1 MTEVQDIIKKLQEND
16 TTLTTS
22 ELLDQVIAIQL
33 QKINH
38 YNEVNNFKMKD
49 TAEDAMKNLIELLK
63 IREKFFRIKT
73 NSYSFCNIYPVS
85 SVSF

>member
-16 TTLTTS
+16 KTLTTS

-63 IREKFFRIKT
+63 IREKYR
-73 NSYSFCNIYPVS
+73 
-85 SVSF
+85 